1 MGDNNCP
8 DVFEEHEF
16 GDTSLAE
23 DDLFSIF
30 ESLESV
36 ADFPLIDEAVAGTK
50 ELGEEINT
58 APRLVSQK
66 STSSIALQ
74 DQSGT
79 ELETSPKTK
88 RQKLSGT
95 TTSSGE
101 TNPEGQNRISH
112 ITVERNRRKQMNDHL
127 SVLRSL
133 MPCFYVKRGDQASII
148 GGVIDY
154 INELQQVLHSL
165 EAKKQRKVYST
176 HHEVVV
182 LSPRLVSSPR
192 PSPLSPRSKPALSP
206 RLNLPISPRTPQ
218 PSSPYKPRKKLQLQA
233 AGAGY
238 ISPTMPSSL
247 EPSPASSST
256 TSSINDNVNELV
268 ANSKSPIAEVEVKFS
283 GPNLLLKTVSTRIPG
298 QAMKIISALEDLSLE
313 ILHLR
318 IITVDETILIN
329 SFTIKV
335 GIECQLSAEEL
346 AQQIQQTFYQVL

>member
-1 MGDNNCP
+1 MGDINFP

-16 GDTSLAE
+16 GDTTLAE

-30 ESLESV
+30 EGLESV
-36 ADFPLIDEAVAGTK
+36 ADFPLIDEALVGTK
-50 ELGEEINT
+50 ELGEKIST

-66 STSSIALQ
+66 STSSSALQ
-74 DQSGT
+74 DHSGT
-79 ELETSPKTK
+79 EIETSPKSK
-88 RQKLSGT
+88 RQKLSE
-95 TTSSGE
+95 TTSSSEE
-101 TNPEGQNRISH
+101 TNPEGQHRISH

-176 HHEVVV
+176 HLEVV
-182 LSPRLVSSPR
+182 LSPRIVSSPR
-192 PSPLSPRSKPALSP
+192 PSPLSPRSKPPLSP
-206 RLNLPISPRTPQ
+206 RVLNLPISPRTPQ
-218 PSSPYKPRKKLQLQA
+218 PSSPYKPRKKLQQA

-238 ISPTMPSSL
+238 LSPTIPSAL

-268 ANSKSPIAEVEVKFS
+268 ANSRSPIAEVEVKFT
-283 GPNLLLKTVSTRIPG
+283 GPNVLLKTVSTRIPG

-318 IITVDETILIN
+318 IIPVDETILIN